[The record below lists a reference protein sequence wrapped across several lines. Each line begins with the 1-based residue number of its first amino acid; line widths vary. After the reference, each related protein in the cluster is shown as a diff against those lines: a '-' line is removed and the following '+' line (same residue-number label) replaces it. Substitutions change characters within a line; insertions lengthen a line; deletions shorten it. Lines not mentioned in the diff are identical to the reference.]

1 MNILS
6 GTFHTVKNAV
16 NPPKYHYFASL
27 KLKIFP
33 HKISPEIFNGSFPFS
48 NENFR
53 TNSM

>member
-27 KLKIFP
+27 KLKIFTQDSGTVFHP
-33 HKISPEIFNGSFPFS
+33 DSGNQKVINIAHEV
-48 NENFR
+48 
-53 TNSM
+53 

>member
-27 KLKIFP
+27 KLKIFT
-33 HKISPEIFNGSFPFS
+33 HELSREKYSFLYLVSEYFQGDPV
-48 NENFR
+48 
-53 TNSM
+53 